1 MASENGFD
9 ISGPS
14 SLCRI
19 RLARRVLLPSMPH
32 ESAKADQL
40 ARLVL
45 WLADLDVHT
54 FLGDLA

>member
-32 ESAKADQL
+32 EAKADQL